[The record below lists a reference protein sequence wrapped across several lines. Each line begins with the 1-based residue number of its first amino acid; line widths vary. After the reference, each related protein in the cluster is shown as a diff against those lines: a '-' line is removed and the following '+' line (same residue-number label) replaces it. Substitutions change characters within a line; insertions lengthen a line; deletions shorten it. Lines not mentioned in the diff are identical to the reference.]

1 MSSDA
6 LANLML
12 SALKDQLDGGFLY
25 IFAGPVPADADDALD
40 MGADHTQVIALTNN
54 NDGITGLTFDA
65 PVGGILSKAASEDW
79 VGTVTFDGADGSMS
93 TLAPTFY
100 RFCASSDDGRS
111 AGGLTPRLQGTVG
124 GPASSARIKLDT
136 DTVTANGSNT
146 KGLSSFVVT
155 AAQAY

>member
-12 SALKDQLDGGFLY
+12 STLKDQLDGGFLY
-25 IFAGPVPADADDALD
+25 IFAGSVPADADDALD
-40 MGADHTQVIALTNN
+40 MLNEHTQLVMLTVG

-65 PVGGILSKAASEDW
+65 PVGGVLAKAAGEDW
-79 VGTVTFDGADGSMS
+79 VGTVTFDGADGTMP
-93 TLAPTFY
+93 TLTPTFY
-100 RFCASSDDGRS
+100 RFCANGDNGRS
-111 AGGLTPRLQGTVG
+111 AGSATPRLQGTVG